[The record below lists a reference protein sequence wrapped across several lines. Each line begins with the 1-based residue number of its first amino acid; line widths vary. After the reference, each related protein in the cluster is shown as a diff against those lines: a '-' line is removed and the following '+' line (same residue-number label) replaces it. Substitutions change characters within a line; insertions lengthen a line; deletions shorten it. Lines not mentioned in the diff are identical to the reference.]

1 MKLMFRGIVVLV
13 WLGAVSAFAQTA
25 QMTGTISDQTGASV
39 PNTTV
44 TVTNVNTGVARSSIT
59 NASGNYLVT
68 ALLPGVRSGILRG
81 FPDFLKSDEFGVGH
95 GHALGLQ

>member
-1 MKLMFRGIVVLV
+1 MKPVLLGIVVLA
-13 WLGAVSAFAQTA
+13 WLGAVTGFAQTA

-59 NASGNYLVT
+59 NARKR
-68 ALLPGVRSGILRG
+68 LPRWRSVCMSGIILSG
-81 FPDFLKSDEFGVGH
+81 WFGRT
-95 GHALGLQ
+95 A